1 MYGRFSTQQFTLV
14 GDMAEVFIFEAFE
27 QNSAASNATN
37 IDRLRVRVGAGS
49 KEDSIAD
56 LI

>member
-14 GDMAEVFIFEAFE
+14 GHMAEVFIFEAFE

-37 IDRLRVRVGAGS
+37 IDRLRIRVGAGS